1 MNIISSPNNQEIE
14 KNNNKNKQLLL
25 PALSYKNVRKNGQIN
40 SPFKLRASF
49 KKPKNILKS
58 NLPLLGNS
66 NDNNDNKVTLLSNRN
81 INVNA
86 NLNENINNNGNLSHH
101 SSKKRSMS
109 EFKNKILQTIN
120 NNNLFHNKNNM
131 MNNMKHFNPPNI
143 KNINTQ
149 NSAAD
154 SENPVK
160 KSKIKSLNRKNRNIS
175 SYEIGNFPLI
185 VD

>member
-1 MNIISSPNNQEIE
+1 M
-14 KNNNKNKQLLL
+14 
-25 PALSYKNVRKNGQIN
+25 RKNGQIN
-40 SPFKLRASF
+40 SPFKLGANF

-58 NLPLLGNS
+58 NLPLFGNS
-66 NDNNDNKVTLLSNRN
+66 NDINDNKVTLLSNKN
-81 INVNA
+81 TNVN
-86 NLNENINNNGNLSHH
+86 LNDNINNNGNLSHY

-131 MNNMKHFNPPNI
+131 MNNMKHFNPPSI

-149 NSAAD
+149 NNAAE

-160 KSKIKSLNRKNRNIS
+160 RNKIKSLNRKNRNIS
-175 SYEIGNFPLI
+175 SYEIGSFPLI